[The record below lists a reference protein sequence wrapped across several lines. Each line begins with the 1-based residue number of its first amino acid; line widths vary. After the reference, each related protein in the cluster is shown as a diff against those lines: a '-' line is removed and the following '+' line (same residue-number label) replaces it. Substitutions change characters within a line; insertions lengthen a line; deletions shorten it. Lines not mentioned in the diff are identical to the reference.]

1 VESRGPITREECL
14 EIFLGPNGEY
24 RSLLEAIIN
33 KKAKIDA
40 LAATKKA

>member
-1 VESRGPITREECL
+1 MESGRLITREECL
-14 EIFLGPNGEY
+14 KISLGPNREY

-33 KKAKIDA
+33 KKAKIDI

>member
-1 VESRGPITREECL
+1 MTREKCL

-33 KKAKIDA
+33 KKAKIDI
-40 LAATKKA
+40 LAAAKKA